1 MSHQAWPLITS
12 SIMLLSITNV
22 PTEENISE
30 STIIGNVQESEDSM
44 NDEDNNDCGATA
56 VHHDLELPVFIS
68 RVW

>member
-12 SIMLLSITNV
+12 GIMLLSITNV

-44 NDEDNNDCGATA
+44 NDEDNNDGGATA